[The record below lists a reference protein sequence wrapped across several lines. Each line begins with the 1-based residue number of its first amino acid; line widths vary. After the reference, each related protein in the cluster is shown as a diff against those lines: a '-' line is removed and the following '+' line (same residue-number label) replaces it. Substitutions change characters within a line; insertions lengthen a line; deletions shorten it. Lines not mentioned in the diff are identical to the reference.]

1 LIIESWGE
9 QISVSDYPAESVA
22 HFPMIVGSCM
32 CIQSGAD
39 CDDWDGDGHDDDSNG
54 DGVSHG
60 DYSTRST

>member
-9 QISVSDYPAESVA
+9 QISVSDCPAESVA
-22 HFPMIVGSCM
+22 RFPIIVGACM
-32 CIQSGAD
+32 CIPSGAD
-39 CDDWDGDGHDDDSNG
+39 GHDWDGDGHDDDSNG

>member
-1 LIIESWGE
+1 
-9 QISVSDYPAESVA
+9 
-22 HFPMIVGSCM
+22 M

-39 CDDWDGDGHDDDSNG
+39 GDDWDGDGHDDDSNG